1 MNIRRTIH
9 HGGGG
14 LRWAYNRHLAQG
26 LAISLLL
33 HLLAIGGYLLFGAPD
48 PVQAGPVSLT
58 PLSPPQYDTTV
69 TMVLPLKKIDR
80 ISGGGG
86 GSPDV
91 DKPLGPAKR
100 GLPEA
105 APKLA
110 DVSKPGRSVSKTPTH
125 ITVVRKDPKEVA
137 VATTRNRDSTN
148 DRSPNLGET
157 GQNPDGKGTKV
168 AGGSGGPGIGTGHG
182 GGVGVG
188 DGGIGGRGW
197 VRHPRSSARYPDGAS
212 GAGRVVLSF
221 TVMPNGTITNIRP
234 VSSPDPA
241 LQKAAIAALRNARA
255 KPLPEDVPQEAH
267 THTIPFNFTH

>member
-26 LAISLLL
+26 LAVSLLL
-33 HLLAIGGYLLFGAPD
+33 HLAVIGGYLIFGDAPENEL
-48 PVQAGPVSLT
+48 AGPITLT
-58 PLSPPQYDTTV
+58 PLQTPLYDTIS
-69 TMVLPLKKIDR
+69 LPLTKVRI

-86 GSPDV
+86 GSPEV
-91 DKPLGPAKR
+91 DKPLGQAKK
-100 GLPEA
+100 GLPQA

-110 DVSKPGRSVSKTPTH
+110 EVTKPGRSVAKVPTH
-125 ITVVRKDPKEVA
+125 ITPVKKNPKEVA

-148 DRSPNLGET
+148 DKSPNLGES
-157 GQNPDGKGTKV
+157 GQHPDGKGTRV
-168 AGGSGGPGIGTGHG
+168 AGGSGGPGVGTGRG

-197 VRHPRSSARYPDGAS
+197 VRHPKSTAKYPEGVTSAV
-212 GAGRVVLSF
+212 GRVVVSF
-221 TVMPNGTITNIRP
+221 TVLPNGTITNVRP

-241 LQKAAIAALRNARA
+241 LLRAAIAAMKSSRV
-255 KPLPEDVPQEAH
+255 KPLPDDVPQVAV
-267 THTIPFNFTH
+267 TSTNIFTFTH